1 MTVRFFL
8 DENMPKSSA
17 KMLENFGFEVEH
29 ARSAGLKGEPD
40 KEIAKYA
47 KEQKAILV
55 TKDLD
60 FGNVLLYDKDSHY
73 GLLII
78 RLPHDYSAKQITDKL
93 KKFINN
99 IDVKDLVDK
108 ITILELGRYR
118 IRDMR
123 R

>member
-1 MTVRFFL
+1 MSVRFFL

-17 KMLENFGFEVEH
+17 EMLNDLGFEIEH
-29 ARSAGLKGEPD
+29 ARSAGLKGKPD

-47 KEQKAILV
+47 KEQEAILI

-60 FGNVLLYDKDSHY
+60 FGNILWYDEDSHH

-78 RLPHDYSAKQITDKL
+78 RLPHDYSAKQITAKL
-93 KKFINN
+93 REFIDNL
-99 IDVKDLVDK
+99 DVENLVGH

-123 R
+123 G